1 MANTTAYQAPSQ
13 VVPFVYDPALS
24 RGVRAFLTA
33 LNGNGQPALETLP
46 VPAARQALAAM
57 QAAAVVDLSG
67 IEVAEKTIEQDGL
80 PVKLHLV
87 RPAGTAARV
96 LPVFVFVPGGGWV
109 LGDFATHQRLVRD
122 LVVASG
128 YAAAFVNYTP
138 SPEARY
144 PQALHEVYAAT
155 KWVAA
160 HGADMQ
166 VDGTRLAVVGNGV
179 GATLATATCLLAKEQ
194 GGPTIRCQ
202 LLFWPL
208 TDAYFEYKSYQLYA
222 QDRFLT
228 TALMRWLYDQ
238 YLPNPAER
246 AQVYAS
252 PLHATPEQ
260 LRGLPPTLIQ
270 VAANDI
276 LRDGGEAYGRHL
288 DAAGVPT
295 TTVRYDG
302 MIHDFGLLNALA
314 GLPQVT
320 SFITQAAAELRK
332 HLGA

>member
-1 MANTTAYQAPSQ
+1 MADTTAYHAPSQ
-13 VVPFVYDPALS
+13 VVPFAYDTALS

-33 LNGNGQPALETLP
+33 HNVYGQPALETLP

-57 QAAAVVDLSG
+57 QAAVAVDLSG
-67 IEVAEKTIEQDGL
+67 IEATEQPIEQDGL
-80 PVKLHLV
+80 AVKLHLV
-87 RPAGTAARV
+87 RPAGTAGQL
-96 LPVFVFVPGGGWV
+96 LPVFIFVPGGGWV

-128 YAAAFVNYTP
+128 YVAAFVNYTP

-160 HGADMQ
+160 HGANLGL
-166 VDGTRLAVVGNGV
+166 DGARLAVVGNGV

-194 GGPTIRCQ
+194 ASPAIRCQ

-208 TDAYFEYKSYQLYA
+208 TDAYFEHESCKLYA

-228 TALMRWLYDQ
+228 TALIQWLYDQ
-238 YLPNPAER
+238 YTTDPAER
-246 AQVYAS
+246 AQAYAS
-252 PLHATPEQ
+252 PLRATPEQ

-276 LRDGGEAYGRHL
+276 LRDGGEAYGRRL

-314 GLPQVT
+314 DLPQVT